1 MVSEPRARDH
11 AGMTD
16 ATTPQ
21 PQPVDEQWAARPDWE
36 DDVTLLSWVKK
47 PARASADAAWGQRL
61 EKSRFNLGYNA
72 VDRHI
77 IDGRIDEVALV
88 FADETGAPSRTLSF
102 AHLVQET
109 GQFSGVLQALD
120 TGAAKSLLIA
130 MPICAESVIAYLG
143 ALRLGVAVALIDP
156 ATADVQEL
164 RDVIQAQRSHVVL
177 TSSSGGDDDPLTKVR
192 SALSDAEHQPLRSV
206 VVQREPAA
214 GSLGDDELAWAD
226 VMKPGVVQPAGWRPL
241 VGTVRHAPDASKD
254 IPRWSATL
262 AVALRGAFTG
272 ESQDEAAADSA
283 WCWAHGRVWSQ
294 AALMS
299 VLVPMLSGVPAVVCA
314 TPVGSWSEAIRREVS
329 ATIGAP
335 LYAAHQEGAWPLTP

>member
-1 MVSEPRARDH
+1 
-11 AGMTD
+11 MTD

-21 PQPVDEQWAARPDWE
+21 PVDERWAARPDWN
-36 DDVTLLSWVKK
+36 DDVTLLTWVKK
-47 PARASADAAWGQRL
+47 PASASMDATWGQRL

-77 IDGRIDEVALV
+77 IDGRIDEAALV
-88 FADETGAPSRTLSF
+88 FGDETGAPSRTLSF

-120 TGAAKSLLIA
+120 TSAGQNLLIA

-156 ATADVQEL
+156 TTADGQEL
-164 RDVIQAQRSHVVL
+164 RDVIQTQKSHVVL
-177 TSSSGGDDDPLTKVR
+177 TSSSGGEGDPLTSVR
-192 SALSDAEHQPLRSV
+192 SALRDVEHQPLRSL
-206 VVQREPAA
+206 VVQDESPANP
-214 GSLGDDELAWAD
+214 LGDDELAWAD
-226 VMKPGVVQPAGWRPL
+226 IMKPGVVQPAGWRPL
-241 VGTVRHAPDASKD
+241 IGTVRHTPDASND

-272 ESQDEAAADSA
+272 QSQAEEATNGA
-283 WCWAHGRVWSQ
+283 WCWAHGGDWSQ
-294 AALMS
+294 AALMN

-314 TPVGSWSEAIRREVS
+314 TAVGTWSDAIRREVS
-329 ATIGAP
+329 ATIGRP
-335 LYAAHQEGAWPLTP
+335 LYAAHPEGVWPLNP